1 MNPSADA
8 AAAQQALQVFYV
20 IGGLMVLL
28 GLVKAVLD
36 VAAFFRRQ
44 PPIDQ
49 TIAAI
54 VREFNEQL
62 AERVSV
68 RDFNACEA
76 RHAQQ
81 LRDSEARFSGEI
93 RAMEARMDRRME
105 GLHASLVELR
115 RTSMQAAMDLMKDL
129 GFVQGSA
136 DKSSGGP
143 G

>member
-1 MNPSADA
+1 
-8 AAAQQALQVFYV
+8 
-20 IGGLMVLL
+20 MVLL

-36 VAAFFRRQ
+36 VAAFFRRS
-44 PPIDQ
+44 PPIDH
-49 TIAAI
+49 TITAI
-54 VREFNEQL
+54 VREFNDQL

-81 LRDSEARFSGEI
+81 LRESEARFSQEI

-115 RTSMQAAMDLMKDL
+115 RTSMQAALDMMKDL
-129 GFVQGSA
+129 GFVQAAQDSA
-136 DKSSGGP
+136 RKGGQ